1 MQKNYSSFE
10 QGDIVVANIAYSQQI
25 GFKKRPVLIIS
36 NTKYNQKSGDIIVT
50 SISSTKVKSKYDIKL
65 TNRDL
70 TEGELNL
77 ESKILADFPT
87 TIEKELIENKIG
99 KIKKTK
105 LNEVKEKLSELYE
118 LQTNNH
124 QLTNSLCATL

>member
-1 MQKNYSSFE
+1 MQKNYSSFK

-36 NTKYNQKSGDIIVT
+36 NTKYNQNSGDIIVT
-50 SISSTKVKSKYDIKL
+50 SISSTEIKSKYDIKL
-65 TNRDL
+65 LNNDL

-77 ESKILADFPT
+77 ESKILTDFPT

-99 KIKKTK
+99 KITEKK
-105 LNEVKEKLSELYE
+105 LGEVKNKLSELYE
-118 LQTNNH
+118 I
-124 QLTNSLCATL
+124 